1 MNGKRVLFITRK
13 YPPMKGGME
22 SYSYNLI
29 SNYDGEFKAITLG
42 KKQIHLIWFLPY
54 CFLYTFFNC
63 RKYEVMQLGDMLLC
77 GIGWFAKKINPSM
90 KVVATV
96 HGLDITYS
104 NPLYRLYLRM
114 FSKGLDYYVPNSSY
128 TEQIALKN
136 GYFPCTVIPPATLSG
151 GVTPKETCKRD
162 DFLRRYN
169 IDEDAF
175 VICTVGRLVKRKGVE
190 WFIRNVLSGLNQ
202 DKIVYLVVGSGEM
215 EEEIRKAVEETKA
228 TKVKLLGRVSE
239 QQLNDIYAH
248 SNVFLMPN
256 IYVDNDVEGY
266 GMVAVEAAA
275 AGCLVVASKMQGI
288 TDAVRDG
295 VSGVF
300 YEPENADNLKEL
312 LNHIIEHYSEYK
324 QITITARDYVMSE
337 CTGTAIA
344 EKYKNLIENTLYM

>member
-1 MNGKRVLFITRK
+1 
-13 YPPMKGGME
+13 MKGGME

-29 SNYDGEFKAITLG
+29 SNYDGDFKAITLG

-54 CFLYTFFNC
+54 CFLYTLFNC
-63 RKYEVMQLGDMLLC
+63 RKYDVLQLGDMLLC
-77 GIGWFAKKINPSM
+77 GIGWFAKKINPTI

-96 HGLDITYS
+96 HGLDITYA
-104 NPLYRLYLRM
+104 NPIYRLYLRM

-128 TEQIALKN
+128 TEQIATKQ

-151 GVTPKETCKRD
+151 KAAQQDICTRG
-162 DFLRRYN
+162 DFLKRYN
-169 IDEDAF
+169 IDEDTF
-175 VICTVGRLVKRKGVE
+175 IICTVGRLVKRKGVE
-190 WFIRNVLSGLNQ
+190 WFIRNVLPELSHN
-202 DKIVYLVVGSGEM
+202 KIMYLVVGSGEM
-215 EEEIRKAVEETKA
+215 EGEIRQAIEDTKT

-239 QQLNDIYAH
+239 QHLNDIYAH
-248 SNVFLMPN
+248 SNIFLMPN

-288 TDAVRDG
+288 TDAVKDG
-295 VSGVF
+295 VSGLF
-300 YEPENADNLKEL
+300 YEPENVQQLKEL

-324 QITITARDYVMSE
+324 KITITAQAYVMDE

-344 EKYKNLIENTLYM
+344 TKYKNLIQNL